1 MCRKA
6 RFGDPNRAG
15 FVANLAAEAAA
26 QLAQQLPNGVAAG
39 VAAVVTREEEHR
51 ANLLFIWHRKRV
63 FRGCLD
69 FVSRGHKDHTP
80 WAANNQAVSFS
91 SKASPFIFVSSRTQ
105 SYKGARITIAI
116 FLQAC
121 VHPHDLSFKD
131 TGYR

>member
-69 FVSRGHKDHTP
+69 LSREDT
-80 WAANNQAVSFS
+80 
-91 SKASPFIFVSSRTQ
+91 
-105 SYKGARITIAI
+105 RII
-116 FLQAC
+116 
-121 VHPHDLSFKD
+121 PHGQPIIKL
-131 TGYR
+131 